1 MKIFKNKTFIS
12 VLYLILAFS
21 LGFCIFACSV
31 FSTLRFTLFN
41 SGFLSDTLNQ
51 TDYYTDLCDEITDSL
66 MDIGDASGLDKSF
79 FEDFVDEV
87 LVRKDVQSYV
97 DAFYSGS
104 KLEVDSSNF
113 EDALRTALE
122 QYEDEN
128 GLDES
133 DFSEENVD
141 YFVEEASKIYVQNVE
156 INYFPMIQKTV
167 MKYTSKLNVYITV
180 TAIITLAIL
189 LILIFTNKWK
199 HIAVRYIYYG
209 TASAG
214 LFMLI
219 IPTAV
224 FLSGVIN
231 KITILTRSLN
241 DMYTACI
248 QSVFMVILIVAVV
261 LIVISAMLWIL
272 HNILRKRV
280 SN

>member
-12 VLYLILAFS
+12 ILYLILAFIMG
-21 LGFCIFACSV
+21 LCIFACSV
-31 FSTLRFTLFN
+31 FSALRFTLFN

-87 LVRKDVQSYV
+87 LVRKDVQRYV

-104 KLEVDSSNF
+104 KLEVDSSSF

-122 QYEDEN
+122 KYEDEN

-133 DFSEENVD
+133 DFSDKNVD

-156 INYFPMIQKTV
+156 LNYFPQIQKTV
-167 MKYTSKLNVYITV
+167 MKYTSKLNLYITV
-180 TAIITLAIL
+180 TAIVTLAVL

-219 IPTAV
+219 IPIAV
-224 FLSGVIN
+224 FLSGVIDR
-231 KITILTRSLN
+231 ITILTRSLN

-248 QSVFMVILIVAVV
+248 QSVFTVILIIAVV
-261 LIVISAMLWIL
+261 LIVISIALWVL
-272 HNILRKRV
+272 HNVLRKRV